1 MIKFFDEETNE
12 VILSYGE
19 ILDLLDVV
27 KVKLFEKTNN
37 VYDINLYGKVEC
49 LNQIVYLLNLE
60 YKLKDNLWSD
70 SYKEIIK
77 EVQIFYNKFE
87 NI

>member
-12 VILSYGE
+12 VILSYGK

-60 YKLKDNLWSD
+60 YKLKDNFWSD